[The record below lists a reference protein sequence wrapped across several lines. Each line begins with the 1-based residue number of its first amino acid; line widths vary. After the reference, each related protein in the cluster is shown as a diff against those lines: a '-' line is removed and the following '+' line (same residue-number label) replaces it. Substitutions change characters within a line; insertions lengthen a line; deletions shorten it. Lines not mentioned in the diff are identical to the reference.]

1 MYWLV
6 ALMSFAI
13 LGLVVCGI
21 LLEIRP
27 ALARRIGPWYKPAMG
42 TQLVVFVG
50 AQLGLLLLGMH
61 DAFAEPAAAATVAE
75 SAGRIS
81 TGMGLAI
88 IGAGIP
94 TGLST
99 IGAGIAVGPIG
110 AASLAAITEKPETL
124 GRTLIYL
131 GLAEGIAIYG
141 LVISILLLNKL

>member
-6 ALMSFAI
+6 ALMSIAI
-13 LGLVVCGI
+13 LGLIVSGA
-21 LLEIRP
+21 LLELRPTLASRIRPWSRP
-27 ALARRIGPWYKPAMG
+27 ALG
-42 TQLVVFVG
+42 TQLLVFVG
-50 AQLGLLLLGMH
+50 AQLGLLLLGVNE
-61 DAFAEPAAAATVAE
+61 ALAAPEAAAAGAGHLAE
-75 SAGRIS
+75 MS

-94 TGLST
+94 TALST

-141 LVISILLLNKL
+141 LVISILLLNKI

>member
-6 ALMSFAI
+6 ALMTLAI
-13 LGLVVCGI
+13 LGLI
-21 LLEIRP
+21 LTGLVLELRPRASARVRDWFRP
-27 ALARRIGPWYKPAMG
+27 ALG

-50 AQLGLLLLGMH
+50 AQLGLLVLGLN
-61 DAFAEPAAAATVAE
+61 DALAATETLAE
-75 SAGRIS
+75 TAAPEIS
-81 TGMGLAI
+81 LGMGLAI

-94 TGLST
+94 TAIST

-110 AASLAAITEKPETL
+110 AASLAAITEKPENL

-141 LVISILLLNKL
+141 LVVSILLINKI

>member
-13 LGLVVCGI
+13 LGLIVSGL
-21 LLEIRP
+21 LLEFRPGLASRIRP
-27 ALARRIGPWYKPAMG
+27 WYRPAMG
-42 TQLVVFVG
+42 AQLVTFVG
-50 AQLGLLLLGMH
+50 AQLGLLLIGIN
-61 DAFAEPAAAATVAE
+61 DAFAETATATAAVTE
-75 SAGRIS
+75 MS

-141 LVISILLLNKL
+141 LVISILLLNRI

>member
-6 ALMSFAI
+6 ALMSVAI
-13 LGLVVCGI
+13 FGLI
-21 LLEIRP
+21 LSGLYLEMRP
-27 ALARRIGPWYKPAMG
+27 SEVRRVKPWFKPAMG
-42 TQLVVFVG
+42 TQLVTFVA
-50 AQLGLLLLGMH
+50 AQIGLLLLGINE
-61 DAFAEPAAAATVAE
+61 AFANVETTVGVTE
-75 SAGRIS
+75 IS

-141 LVISILLLNKL
+141 LVISILLLNKI

>member
-6 ALMSFAI
+6 ALISVAI
-13 LGLVVCGI
+13 VGLI
-21 LLEIRP
+21 LTGLALELRP
-27 ALARRIGPWYKPAMG
+27 AGRPLQLPRWTAPAMG

-50 AQLGLLLLGMH
+50 AQLGLLLLGIN
-61 DAFAEPAAAATVAE
+61 DAFAEET
-75 SAGRIS
+75 AGAVDAIEIS

-110 AASLAAITEKPETL
+110 AASLAAITEKPENL

-141 LVISILLLNKL
+141 LVISILLLNRI

>member
-6 ALMSFAI
+6 ALMTFAV
-13 LGLVVCGI
+13 LGLI
-21 LLEIRP
+21 LLGLMLEFRPQLAARSRPWYRP
-27 ALARRIGPWYKPAMG
+27 AMA

-50 AQLGLLLLGMH
+50 AQLSLLVFGIN
-61 DAFAEPAAAATVAE
+61 DAFAVEAGTEGVAAAGELSV
-75 SAGRIS
+75 
-81 TGMGLAI
+81 GMGLAI

-94 TGLST
+94 TALST

-110 AASLAAITEKPETL
+110 AASLAAITEKPENL

-141 LVISILLLNKL
+141 LVISILLLNRI

>member
-13 LGLVVCGI
+13 LGLIITGL
-21 LLEIRP
+21 LLEARPGLAMRVRPWYRP
-27 ALARRIGPWYKPAMG
+27 ALG
-42 TQLVVFVG
+42 TQLVAFVG
-50 AQLGLLLLGMH
+50 AQLGLLLLGINEV
-61 DAFAEPAAAATVAE
+61 FAAETAQAATGATE
-75 SAGRIS
+75 MS
-81 TGMGLAI
+81 TGLGLAI

-94 TGLST
+94 TALST

-141 LVISILLLNKL
+141 LVVSILLLNRI